1 MFAYFGLI
9 HHSCLCEKVSDETLV
24 YLHFLLLLGRQV
36 NPEGLNLLEVEETVM
51 IFIEFL
57 KELRNDVSLRFEI
70 KNGSV

>member
-1 MFAYFGLI
+1 MFAYLGLI
-9 HHSCLCEKVSDETLV
+9 HHSCLCEKVSNEILV

-51 IFIEFL
+51 IFVEFL
-57 KELRNDVSLRFEI
+57 KKLRNDVSLRFEI